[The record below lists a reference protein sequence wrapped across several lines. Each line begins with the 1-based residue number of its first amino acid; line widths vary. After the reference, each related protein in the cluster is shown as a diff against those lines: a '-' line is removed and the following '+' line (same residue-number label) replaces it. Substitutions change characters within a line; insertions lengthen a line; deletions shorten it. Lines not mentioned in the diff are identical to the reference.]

1 MANGVTRFFILV
13 TERHRRQL
21 VTALDAPLYIS
32 RPLLRMLI
40 TLRRCLVRIR
50 TSDGRGIRPSVRI
63 YVRTYTYVHMSA
75 LVFQLLKVKISSS
88 DRKVFQSPTHQ
99 PTPRLHVHSQ
109 ITIATHRFLVCS
121 SSRAMMLSGERGT
134 RFSVQHEAT
143 PTLLVI
149 EIRDTLKRAGSQ
161 TTTSAEGD
169 ARLLLVHWQQQT
181 GDGAMCG

>member
-1 MANGVTRFFILV
+1 
-13 TERHRRQL
+13 
-21 VTALDAPLYIS
+21 
-32 RPLLRMLI
+32 
-40 TLRRCLVRIR
+40 
-50 TSDGRGIRPSVRI
+50 
-63 YVRTYTYVHMSA
+63 
-75 LVFQLLKVKISSS
+75 
-88 DRKVFQSPTHQ
+88 
-99 PTPRLHVHSQ
+99 
-109 ITIATHRFLVCS
+109 
-121 SSRAMMLSGERGT
+121 MLSGERGT